1 MQSGLC
7 KQQLLFVMF
16 LAKTKQV
23 SKILQIDVTLGGVRP
38 GINPDV
44 NTALNRDRNPCVH
57 DCEHREFR
65 QLPVAQP
72 TSLIQPGSS
81 REEEKRS
88 AGSQTGSGV
97 LCGPTSHI
105 QQCLLEWA
113 LGHELK
119 STISTSLLNT
129 EHGLHSE
136 RRKAGPCNLFCKE
149 QLCQSL

>member
-7 KQQLLFVMF
+7 KQQLLFVIF

-44 NTALNRDRNPCVH
+44 KTALNRDRNPCVH

-72 TSLIQPGSS
+72 TSVIQPGSVVTS
-81 REEEKRS
+81 RKRRR
-88 AGSQTGSGV
+88 GV
-97 LCGPTSHI
+97 QVLKLGVRCSVVPHPTFSSV
-105 QQCLLEWA
+105 C
-113 LGHELK
+113 
-119 STISTSLLNT
+119 
-129 EHGLHSE
+129 
-136 RRKAGPCNLFCKE
+136 
-149 QLCQSL
+149 